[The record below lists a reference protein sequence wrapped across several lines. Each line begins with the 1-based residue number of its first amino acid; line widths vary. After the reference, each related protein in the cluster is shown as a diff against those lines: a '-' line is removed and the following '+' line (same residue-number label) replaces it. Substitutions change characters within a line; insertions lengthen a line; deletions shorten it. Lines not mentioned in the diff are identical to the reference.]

1 MALKSFFPDMM
12 MSNSEE
18 SLTIEIIAG
27 RLSYFF
33 EQIHLLHL
41 QTPSHAEH
49 SALGFWEYIVDAK
62 DEILEK
68 LMGYEGR
75 KLKAYKIDIITDYN
89 PGAPN
94 KLVNEVKS
102 FAKQLQNFADLKGY
116 GDIANLAQSLSG
128 EAAKTLY
135 LLTQI

>member
-1 MALKSFFPDMM
+1 MAKSLFPEEMLKSSTDMSLEGIAAK
-12 MSNSEE
+12 MSF
-18 SLTIEIIAG
+18 
-27 RLSYFF
+27 FF

-49 SALGFWEYIVDAK
+49 SALNFWDYVVDAK

-75 KLKAYKIDIITDYN
+75 KLRSYKIDALSDYV

-94 KLVNEVKS
+94 KMVNEVKD
-102 FAKQLQNFADLKGY
+102 FAKSLETWADGKGY
-116 GDIANLAQSLSG
+116 GDISNLAQSLG
-128 EAAKTLY
+128 GKAAETLY
-135 LLTQI
+135 LLTQS

>member
-1 MALKSFFPDMM
+1 MAKSLFPTDMINT
-12 MSNSEE
+12 SGGEI
-18 SLTIEIIAG
+18 TIETVAAKM
-27 RLSYFF
+27 SFFF

-49 SALGFWEYIVDAK
+49 SALNFWDYVVDAK

-75 KLKAYKIDIITDYN
+75 KIKAYKIDALTDYV
-89 PGAPN
+89 PGAPSR
-94 KLVNEVKS
+94 VVGEVKA
-102 FAKQLQNFADLKGY
+102 FAKQLQNFGDAKGY
-116 GDIANLAQSLSG
+116 GDISNIAQSLSG

-135 LLTQI
+135 LLTQS

>member
-1 MALKSFFPDMM
+1 MAKSIFPEQMI
-12 MSNSEE
+12 STAGGEF
-18 SLTIEIIAG
+18 TIESVASK
-27 RLSYFF
+27 LSYFF

-49 SALGFWEYIVDAK
+49 LALNFWDYVVDAK

-75 KLKAYKIDIITDYN
+75 KIKAYKIDALTDYV
-89 PGAPN
+89 PGAPS
-94 KLVNEVKS
+94 KIVGDVKT
-102 FAKQLQNFADLKGY
+102 FAKQLENFADGKGY
-116 GDIANLAQSLSG
+116 GDISNLAQSLGG

-135 LLTQI
+135 LLTQH